1 MKNQARLCGLAL
13 AALGGY
19 MLWQSASAVMFQARL
34 GIPAAEA
41 LLDFVVLLRIVSA
54 FAAVLAGLA
63 ALVGMRLAAWLG
75 GVSVVVLSVLAFA
88 MIGMGADR
96 SLWQDETVHLFL
108 ILALTL
114 GIAIAQGRQGVPE
127 TA

>member
-1 MKNQARLCGLAL
+1 MQARICGVAL

-41 LLDFVVLLRIVSA
+41 LLDFVVLLRVVSA
-54 FAAVLAGLA
+54 LAAVLAGVA
-63 ALVGMRLAAWLG
+63 AFAGLRLAGWLG
-75 GVSVVVLSVLAFA
+75 ALSVSVLAVLAFA

-96 SLWQDETVHLFL
+96 SLWQDEIVHLFL
-108 ILALTL
+108 ILALVV
-114 GIAIAQGRQGVPE
+114 GIALAQGRQGPPGK
-127 TA
+127 A